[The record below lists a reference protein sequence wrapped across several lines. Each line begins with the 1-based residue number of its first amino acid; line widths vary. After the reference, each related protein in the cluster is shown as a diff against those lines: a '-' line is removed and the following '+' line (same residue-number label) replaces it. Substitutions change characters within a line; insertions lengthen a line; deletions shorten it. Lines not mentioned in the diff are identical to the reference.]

1 MLLRIEH
8 VSVRFGGI
16 VAVNDS
22 NFTVKEN
29 EITCLIGPNGAGKT
43 TLFNLITGFL
53 TPTTGSIHFRDQN
66 ITGMKP
72 EKIVRLG
79 IARTFQNLRL
89 FNDMT
94 VLENMLLAVPGKYN
108 QSILRPLF
116 LRPRLKK
123 IEAGNIERALE
134 TLEYVGLGGK
144 AGEIVDNLSYAE
156 QKLLTIGRLLMTEA
170 DVLLLDEPASGLDK
184 NSLDR
189 IMPLVQDL
197 KRQNKTILLIEH
209 NMDIIRS
216 IADQVVFL
224 NQGQVLGVGTA
235 EEIMSNPALTEI
247 YFGGGAH
254 HGEGA

>member
-1 MLLRIEH
+1 MLLRVEH

-22 NFTVKEN
+22 HFTVREN

-53 TPTTGSIHFRDQN
+53 TPTSGSIYFRDKN

-72 EKIVRLG
+72 ETIVRLG

-94 VLENMLLAVPGKYN
+94 VLENLLLAVPGRHN
-108 QSILRPLF
+108 QSIIRPLF
-116 LRPRLKK
+116 LRRHLRKAEDE
-123 IEAGNIERALE
+123 IINRAMK

-144 AGEIVDNLSYAE
+144 ALEITDNLSYAE
-156 QKLLTIGRLLMTEA
+156 QKLLSIGRLLMTEA

-189 IMPLVQDL
+189 IMPLIQDL
-197 KRQNKTILLIEH
+197 RRQNKTILLIEH
-209 NMDIIRS
+209 NMDIVRG

-224 NQGQVLGVGTA
+224 NQGQVLGIGTA

>member
-22 NFTVKEN
+22 NFTVNEN

-53 TPTTGSIHFRDQN
+53 VPSSGSIYFRDQN

-94 VLENMLLAVPGKYN
+94 VLENMLLAVPGRYN
-108 QSILRPLF
+108 QSVFRPLF
-116 LRPRLKK
+116 LRGQLKK
-123 IEAGNIERALE
+123 TEAKNIERALE

-144 AGEIVDNLSYAE
+144 ASEIVDNLSYAE

-189 IMPLVQDL
+189 IMPLVLDL

-216 IADQVVFL
+216 IADQVIFL

-235 EEIMSNPALTEI
+235 EEIMSNPDLTEI
-247 YFGGGAH
+247 YFGGGVH

>member
-1 MLLRIEH
+1 MLLKIDH

-16 VAVNDS
+16 IAVNDS
-22 NFTVKEN
+22 NFSVKEH

-53 TPTTGSIHFRDQN
+53 VPSSGNIYFRDRN
-66 ITGMKP
+66 ITGVKP
-72 EKIVRLG
+72 EEIVRLG

-89 FNDMT
+89 FNEMT
-94 VLENMLLAVPGKYN
+94 VLENMLLAVQGEN
-108 QSILRPLF
+108 SQSVFRPLF
-116 LRPRLKK
+116 LRRQAKK
-123 IEAGNIERALE
+123 AEAKNIERAME
-134 TLEYVGLGGK
+134 TLKYVGLGDK
-144 AGEIVDNLSYAE
+144 AMEITDNLSYAE

-184 NSLDR
+184 NSLER
-189 IMPLVQDL
+189 VMPLIQDL
-197 KRQNKTILLIEH
+197 KKQKKTILLIEH

-235 EEIMSNPALTEI
+235 EEIMSNTALTEI

-254 HGEGA
+254 SGEGA

>member
-184 NSLDR
+184 HSLDR

>member
-22 NFTVKEN
+22 HFTVREN

-53 TPTTGSIHFRDQN
+53 TPTSGSIYFRDRN

-72 EKIVRLG
+72 ESIVRLG

-89 FNDMT
+89 FNEMT
-94 VLENMLLAVPGKYN
+94 VLENLLLAVPGRYN
-108 QSILRPLF
+108 QSIFRPLF
-116 LRPRLKK
+116 LRRQLKK
-123 IEAGNIERALE
+123 AEVQNINRAME

-144 AGEIVDNLSYAE
+144 AFEITDNLSYAE
-156 QKLLTIGRLLMTEA
+156 QKLLSIGRLLMTEA

-189 IMPLVQDL
+189 VMPLIQDL

-209 NMDIIRS
+209 NMDIVRG

-247 YFGGGAH
+247 YFGGETH